1 MVRLLTT
8 TTSLQLEE
16 LLEYARQLARE
27 QKGIT
32 FSRSVRLKR
41 QVKHDLRLLNA
52 VYRDFL
58 AKAEEEE
65 AMLPPAAEWL
75 LDNHYLLLEQYKYI
89 RQNLSIS
96 HFRRL
101 PVLTSGKM
109 KGLYRIYAILYEL
122 LKVTGGKSDPE
133 VLVSFLWAYQ
143 QIQPLT
149 IGELWAIPLM
159 LRFVIFHQ
167 LRELYV
173 HLNQEQ
179 LPANQK
185 KIWSEKVAPL
195 LKEGTQQLNKAIFK
209 LEKYMDL
216 ADPSVLLFL
225 EQEFRRSA
233 DLKPL
238 LYWLDARVKAEN
250 LTLSDL
256 KEREHQRQAS
266 YRTMAGNFFR
276 GLQEV
281 NLALWDEYFE
291 ELSLVEQTLRQ
302 DPARIYPEMDYES
315 RSLMRRE
322 VELFAREW
330 RLPEERIAE
339 KVLALARA
347 ATKNPGEGNVK
358 THVGYYLLDDGWKEL
373 AQTLNCKGG
382 GLRHFRRTARAK
394 PNLVYFPSLVLC
406 FLLIYTGLLWSLSAL
421 QAFTP
426 LQLVFAGLLLLAP
439 VAGSAVRLV
448 HAVLNWVFP
457 PQILPKIEFRN
468 GIPLEAA
475 TMVVIPTILG
485 SMEDVESLLRKL
497 EVYHLANTDPHIYF
511 ALLTDFSD
519 AAEKERPEDAPLLE
533 AALAGIA
540 ALNERYP
547 HPEGESYFHL
557 LHRERRYNPQ
567 EGVWMGWERKRGKLT
582 EFNALLAGVEET
594 SFTTVTGDREFYK
607 QIRYV
612 ITLDSDTQLPREA
625 ARRLIGTIAHPLNA
639 PVVDEEKGIVVK
651 GYGILQPKM
660 AISNASAN
668 HSVFALLHS
677 NQWGIDLYSS
687 AVSNPYQDLFGHGIF
702 AGKGIYDARIFDRL
716 LRKRFPENAILS
728 HDLLEGGFLRAGFVS
743 DIELLED
750 YPSSFLG
757 NLSRFHRWVRGDWQL
772 LPWLKKSV
780 PDQDGTETPVH
791 LPPVTCWQMVDN
803 LRRSLVAPALLLF
816 IGLCLAVFPGQAVQ
830 VLPLHWGILGLL
842 AVDYL
847 QRLIRT
853 VRFGGVPL
861 LHCLGRDLFG
871 LVVLPYEAVMMV
883 DAIIRTLYRMKISRR
898 HLLEWRTASEA
909 GKQAPNTLW
918 GVWKSMRRGQLLTL
932 AGLVFFWVK
941 VPSGLPWMVPFA
953 VLWLSAPL
961 WVHLTAVPRRP
972 QRRVLNAAEQSYLR
986 ENARR
991 IWHFFE
997 TVVTAEDNWLP
1008 PDNLQVDPDNGIA
1021 HRTSPTNIGLY
1032 LASVVTARDFGYITT
1047 KQMVAKIGQT
1057 IDTLERL
1064 PRWEGHFY
1072 NWYNTVTLE
1081 PLLPLYVSTVDSGN
1095 LLVYLLVAKE
1105 GIKEWLQQPWA
1116 KGLGQ
1121 GVMDTVRW
1129 EQPKA
1134 ETVASWR
1141 PLFGPAFEDE
1151 PTILTWYRRLK
1162 KAREEVTPESRDLL
1176 RHTLTA
1182 IEQQLEELEWFF
1194 PWLPQVEAT
1203 GAEPAPDLAHKLS
1216 AVKNFGEVIALAEA
1230 ESVSAAEA
1238 EPPALAQLLL
1248 TSKARCEELINEG
1261 QQLCARLETLITAH
1275 DFTPLYDRQRRLFAI
1290 GYNVTNQRL
1299 DSSYYNILA
1308 SEARQAS
1315 FMAIALG
1322 QVPIKHWTSMSRT
1335 STLVGRKPVLISWTG
1350 TAFEY
1355 LMPLLVM
1362 TCHPNTLWEQTYQLM
1377 VKSQI
1382 DYGKKLGLPWGV
1394 SESGY
1399 YAFDHRLNYQYR
1411 AFGVPTLALKQG
1423 LEKERVVA
1431 PYATFLAAMV
1441 APKEAVSNLVQ
1452 MEKYGALGEFGF
1464 YEALDFTPE
1473 RLPKKRNY
1481 AVVKSYMAHHQGM
1494 SFMALGNL
1502 LHGNLM
1508 HRRFLN
1514 DPRVVST
1521 DLLLHERIQAP
1532 TVVKTHQQIP
1542 RYIPDRYQ
1550 RDEGFDPRFYASY
1563 DTPLPVAHFLSNGRY
1578 LVMVSNSGGGFS
1590 QYKDLLLTR
1599 WEEDPIKDHHGVFFY
1614 IKNIADGSTWS
1625 PTFHPLRNGADP
1637 VTMDA
1642 ELDRIVFT
1650 KTHGDIQTQLK
1661 ICVVPDEDAE
1671 IRQLSLTNLGNS
1683 LCMLEVTSYLEP
1695 VLARK
1700 DAFQAHPAF
1709 NKLFIETEVDLEA
1722 GALLAHR
1729 RTGKPNPSPWLVHA
1743 LHVDVPTFGPLEFE
1757 TDRSRFVGRGRSYR
1771 IPVVIET
1778 NQRLSGTT
1786 GAVLDPVFALRRRVQ
1801 LNPGETANFTF
1812 ITGVAPT
1819 REEALA
1825 LVDRLATPYSFEQA
1839 CELAYNRAQLELQ
1852 EMKIPLHQVSLLQQL
1867 ASQLFYYNYYQRT
1880 RSSVLPKNVKDQS
1893 ALWAYGISGDLP
1905 LILLWLEDENGTVL
1919 AERLLR
1925 YHQYWK
1931 RKGLITDLVIL
1942 INNEEGYRQTL
1953 FEAVQ
1958 RIIYAFP
1965 EPEGFEQPGGVFLFA
1980 APTIPR
1986 EDQILLE
1993 MVARIVLRSD
2003 GGSIRSQL
2011 RPVLDRRR
2019 TLPEPLL
2026 VQLPAPVEANY
2037 IPTEPP
2043 EELLF
2048 FNGWGGFTPDGKEYV
2063 IQLRTKDLLPT
2074 PWSNVIA
2081 NPRFGF
2087 TVSESGGGYTWAA
2100 NSREYKLTP
2109 WSNDPVLD
2117 PSGEICYLRD
2127 EKTGLLWSLTALPI
2141 RDTEPYTVRHG
2152 QGYTVF
2158 EHHSQGINQT
2168 GLVFTPIDAPVKILR
2183 LTLQN
2188 TEDREREIAVTHY
2201 LEWTLGV
2208 NREKNAPF
2216 IITEYDRHSGA
2227 LLARNVYQKDFRD
2240 QYAFLGIWTGGPEL
2254 DRSWT
2259 GDRAEFIGRN
2269 GSLSFPAALK
2279 RKRLSNTTGARYN
2292 PCGAMQVKVYL
2303 PPHGERTINILVG
2316 SASSKEQVREYM
2328 RKYGRRAGVEAA
2340 YKTVRKFWS
2349 DLLGRVQ
2356 VATPDRAFDLLIN
2369 NWLLYQTV
2377 SCRLWA
2383 RSAFYQSGGAYG
2395 YRDQLQDVLAL
2406 LHARPGFARRQI
2418 LLHAA
2423 HQYLEGDVQHW
2434 WHEETG
2440 YGIRTRF
2447 SDDLLWL
2454 PYAVCRYAKHT
2465 GDMRIWKHR
2474 VPFLESPP
2482 LADHELERY
2491 EQAKVSTET
2500 GTIYEHC
2507 VRAIERAL
2515 RFGEHG
2521 LPLMGTG
2528 DWNDG
2533 MSEIGAGGKGES
2545 VWLGWF
2551 LYHVLQEFIPFAVK
2565 LKDTARAERYT
2576 AICNDLIVALNEHG
2590 WDGQWYRRA
2599 YNDRG
2604 EPIGSITNEECQI
2617 DCIAQAWGVISGAAE
2632 PDKAILA
2639 MNSLD
2644 NKLVRREDGA
2654 LICLLT
2660 PPFDKTEPS
2669 PGYIQ
2674 AYPPGIRE
2682 NGGQYTHG
2690 TIWAIVAWAKLGQG
2704 NKAYD
2709 LFRILNPIN
2718 QTRTY
2723 NEVQRYKVE
2732 PYVMAADVY
2741 SVPPHAGRGGWT
2753 WYTGSA
2759 GWMYQAGLEWIL
2771 GIRRRGTRLY
2781 IQPCIPEDWPEFTVG
2796 YWYGQTRYEIKVENP
2811 ERKQTGGTYL
2821 ELDGERVENVE
2832 AGIPLVNDG
2841 ELHRVLLIL

>member
-1 MVRLLTT
+1 MLTSPT
-8 TTSLQLEE
+8 TLQIDE
-16 LLEYARQLARE
+16 LLEYARHLARE
-27 QKGIT
+27 QKRIT
-32 FSRSVRLKR
+32 FSRRILLKR
-41 QVKHDLRLLNA
+41 QIKQDLRYLNA
-52 VYRDFL
+52 VYHDYL
-58 AKAEEEE
+58 AQAEEE
-65 AMLPPAAEWL
+65 AILPLAAEWL
-75 LDNHYLLLEQYKYI
+75 LDNHYLLVEQYKYI
-89 RQNLSIS
+89 RQNLSAR

-101 PVLTSGKM
+101 PVLTSGPM
-109 KGLYRIYAILYEL
+109 KGFHRIYAILYEVL
-122 LKVTGGKSDPE
+122 NVTGGNSDPE
-133 VLVSFLWAYQ
+133 VLVSFIWAYQ
-143 QIQPLT
+143 QVQPLT
-149 IGELWAIPLM
+149 IGELWAIPIM
-159 LRFVIFHQ
+159 LRFVIFRQ
-167 LRELYV
+167 LHELFEMV
-173 HLNQEQ
+173 RQQQVPSKQEQ
-179 LPANQK
+179 
-185 KIWSEKVAPL
+185 IWFEKVAPF
-195 LKEGTQQLNKAIFK
+195 LKEGTLQLNKAILR
-209 LEKYMDL
+209 LEKHMDL
-216 ADPSVLLFL
+216 SNPAVLLFL
-225 EQEFRRSA
+225 EKEFRRSA

-250 LTLSDL
+250 YLLSDL
-256 KEREHQRQAS
+256 KEREHNSQAFH
-266 YRTMAGNFFR
+266 RTLAGNYFR
-276 GLQEV
+276 GLQAA
-281 NLALWDEYFE
+281 NLTLWEEHFE
-291 ELSLVEQTLRQ
+291 ELSLVEQILRQ
-302 DPARIYPEMDYES
+302 DPARIYPEMDYDS
-315 RSLMRRE
+315 RDLVRRE
-322 VELFAREW
+322 VEMFGREW
-330 RLPEERIAE
+330 RLPEEKIAE

-347 ATKNPGEGNVK
+347 AAKQAAEDTVK

-373 AQTLNCKGG
+373 AQALNRKGG
-382 GLRHFRRTARAK
+382 GLRGFRRAARAK
-394 PNLVYFPSLVLC
+394 PNLVYFPALAVC
-406 FLLIYTGLLWSLSAL
+406 FLLIYGGLLWALSAMRS
-421 QAFTP
+421 FTP
-426 LQLVFAGLLLLAP
+426 LQLWVAAVLLMAP
-439 VAGSAVRLV
+439 AIGGAVRLV
-448 HAVLNWVFP
+448 HTVLNWVFP
-457 PQILPKIEFRN
+457 PQILPKIEFRH
-468 GIPLEAA
+468 GIPREAS
-475 TMVVIPTILG
+475 TMVVIPTLLG

-511 ALLTDFSD
+511 ALLTDFVD

-533 AALAGIA
+533 AAVKGVA
-540 ALNERYP
+540 ALNQRYP
-547 HPEGESYFHL
+547 HPKGGQYFHL

-582 EFNALLAGVEET
+582 EFNALLAGEENT
-594 SFTTVTGDREFYK
+594 SFTTITGDREFYK

-639 PVVDEEKGIVVK
+639 PVVDKEKGIVVK
-651 GYGILQPKM
+651 GYGILQPKIV
-660 AISNASAN
+660 ISNPSAN
-668 HSVFALLHS
+668 HTLFSLLYS

-757 NLSRFHRWVRGDWQL
+757 NLSRSHRWVRGDWQL

-803 LRRSLVAPALLLF
+803 LRRSLVAPTLLLF

-883 DAIIRTLYRMKISRR
+883 DAIVRTLYRMKISHR
-898 HLLEWRTASEA
+898 HLLEWRTASDV
-909 GKQAPNTLW
+909 GKQAPNTL
-918 GVWKSMRRGQLLTL
+918 GRVWKKMARGQLLIL
-932 AGLVFFWVK
+932 AVLALFWVQS
-941 VPSGLPWMVPFA
+941 PAGLPWLAPLA
-953 VLWLSAPL
+953 ILWLSAPL

-1032 LASVVTARDFGYITT
+1032 LASLVTARDFGYITT
-1047 KQMVAKIGQT
+1047 KQLVTRIEQT
-1057 IDTLERL
+1057 VNTLQRL

-1072 NWYNTVTLE
+1072 NWYDTVTLQ
-1081 PLLPLYVSTVDSGN
+1081 PLIPLYVSTVDSGN
-1095 LLVYLLVAKE
+1095 LLVYLLTTKA
-1105 GIKEWLQQPWA
+1105 GIQEWLQQPWA
-1116 KGLGQ
+1116 KALGQ
-1121 GVMDTVRW
+1121 GLVDTIRW
-1129 EQPKA
+1129 EAQKK
-1134 ETVASWR
+1134 ETSAAWASY
-1141 PLFGPAFEDE
+1141 FEPELDDE
-1151 PTILTWYRRLK
+1151 PTILHWYRLLK
-1162 KAREEVTPESRDLL
+1162 KVKDEAQEEDQELFRATVA
-1176 RHTLTA
+1176 A
-1182 IEQQLEELEWFF
+1182 IDRQIEELEWFF
-1194 PWLPQVEAT
+1194 PWLPELLAA
-1203 GAEPAPDLAHKLS
+1203 GEDNGDDLERKLR
-1216 AVKNFGEVIALAEA
+1216 AVKRFAEVMALAEQEVA
-1230 ESVSAAEA
+1230 GETE
-1238 EPPALAQLLL
+1238 EELPALAKLL
-1248 TSKARCEELINEG
+1248 SVSRARIAEFISDGER
-1261 QQLCARLETLITAH
+1261 LCAQLEALVIAH
-1275 DFTPLYDRQRRLFAI
+1275 DFTPLYDRQRRLFSI
-1290 GYNVTNQRL
+1290 GYNVSNQRL
-1299 DSSYYNILA
+1299 DTSFYNLLA

-1315 FMAIALG
+1315 FIAIALG
-1322 QVPIKHWTSMSRT
+1322 QVPVKHWTSMSRT

-1362 TCHPNTLWEQTYQLM
+1362 TCHPNTLWEQTYRLM

-1382 DYGKKLGLPWGV
+1382 NYGKKLGLPWGV

-1411 AFGVPTLALKQG
+1411 AFGIPTLALKQG
-1423 LEKERVVA
+1423 LEKERVVT

-1441 APKEAVSNLVQ
+1441 APKEAVNNLYR
-1452 MEKYGALGEFGF
+1452 MERYGAFGAFGF

-1481 AVVKSYMAHHQGM
+1481 AIVKSYMAHHQGM

-1508 HRRFLN
+1508 HRRFLK
-1514 DPRVVST
+1514 DPRVFST
-1521 DLLLHERIQAP
+1521 DLLLHERILAP

-1542 RYIPDRYQ
+1542 RYLPSRYQ
-1550 RDEGFDPRFYASY
+1550 REEGFDPRHFATH
-1563 DTPLPVAHFLSNGRY
+1563 DTPLPVASFLSNGRY

-1590 QYKDLLLTR
+1590 QYNDLLLTS

-1614 IKNIADGSTWS
+1614 IKNINDGSTWS
-1625 PTFHPLRNGADP
+1625 PTFHPLRDSADP
-1637 VTMDA
+1637 VTMDS

-1650 KTHGDIQTQLK
+1650 KTRGNIQTQLK

-1671 IRQLSLTNLGNS
+1671 IRQLTLTNFGDS
-1683 LCMLEVTSYLEP
+1683 PCTLEVTSYLEP

-1700 DAFQAHPAF
+1700 EAFQAHPAF
-1709 NKLFIETEVDLEA
+1709 NKLFVETEVVPEA
-1722 GALLAHR
+1722 EALLAHR
-1729 RTGKPNPSPWLVHA
+1729 RTGQPNPSPWLVHA
-1743 LHVDVPTFGPLEFE
+1743 LHVDVPTIGPLEFE

-1801 LNPGETANFTF
+1801 LNPGATANFTF
-1812 ITGVAPT
+1812 ITGVAPS
-1819 REEALA
+1819 REEALE
-1825 LVDRLATPYSFEQA
+1825 LVDRLASPYRFEQA

-1852 EMKIPLHQVSLLQQL
+1852 EMKIPLHQVRLLQQM
-1867 ASQLFYYNYYQRT
+1867 ASQIFYYNYYQRT
-1880 RSSVLPKNVKDQS
+1880 RSNALRKNVKDQS

-1905 LILLWLEDENGTVL
+1905 LILLWLEDQTGTDL
-1919 AERLLR
+1919 AEQILR
-1925 YHQYWK
+1925 FHRYWK
-1931 RKGLITDLVIL
+1931 RKGLLTDLVIL

-1953 FEAVQ
+1953 FEEVQ
-1958 RIIYAFP
+1958 RIIHSFP
-1965 EPEGFEQPGGVFLFA
+1965 EPEDPERPGGVFLFSA
-1980 APTIPR
+1980 GTIPK

-1993 MVARIVLRSD
+1993 TVARIVLHSD

-2011 RPVLDRRR
+2011 RPVVNLRR
-2019 TLPEPLL
+2019 TLPQSRPVRLPMP
-2026 VQLPAPVEANY
+2026 VQANY

-2074 PWSNVIA
+2074 PWCNIIA
-2081 NPRFGF
+2081 NPKFGF
-2087 TVSESGGGYTWAA
+2087 AVSESGGGYTWAG
-2100 NSREYKLTP
+2100 NSREFKLTP

-2117 PSGEICYLRD
+2117 PAGEICYLRD
-2127 EKTGLLWSLTALPI
+2127 EETGLLWTLTALPI

-2152 QGYTVF
+2152 QGYTVY
-2158 EHHSQGINQT
+2158 EHQSQGLIQT

-2188 TEDREREIAVTHY
+2188 TEDREREIAVTYY
-2201 LEWTLGV
+2201 LEWALGV

-2216 IITEYDRHSGA
+2216 IITEYDRNSGA

-2240 QYAFLGIWTGGPEL
+2240 QYGFLGIWTGGPEI

-2279 RKRLSNTTGARYN
+2279 RKKLSNTTGAQYN
-2292 PCGAMQVKVYL
+2292 PCGAMQVKIYL
-2303 PPHGERTINILVG
+2303 PPQGERTINILVG
-2316 SASSKEQVREYM
+2316 AATSKEQVREIM
-2328 RKYGRRAGVEAA
+2328 HKYGRRAGVEAA
-2340 YKTVRKFWS
+2340 FKNVRNYWA

-2356 VATPDRAFDLLIN
+2356 VATPDRAFDLLLN

-2454 PYAVCRYAKHT
+2454 PYAACRYAKHT
-2465 GDMRIWKHR
+2465 GDHRIWKNR
-2474 VPFLESPP
+2474 IPFLESPP
-2482 LADHELERY
+2482 LQEHELERY
-2491 EQAKVSTET
+2491 EQARVSAEA
-2500 GTIYEHC
+2500 GTLYEHC

-2515 RFGEHG
+2515 RFGQHG

-2533 MSEIGAGGKGES
+2533 MNMIGAGGLGES

-2551 LYHVLQEFIPFAVK
+2551 LYHVLQEFIPVAVK
-2565 LKDTARAERYT
+2565 QKDTARAERYT
-2576 AICNDLIVALNEHG
+2576 AICNELIVALNEHG

-2604 EPIGSITNEECQI
+2604 EPIGSITNAECQI

-2632 PDKAILA
+2632 LDKALLA

-2644 NKLVRREDGA
+2644 NKLVRREEGA

-2660 PPFDKTEPS
+2660 PPFNKTEPS

-2674 AYPPGIRE
+2674 AYPQGIRE

-2690 TIWAIVAWAKLGQG
+2690 TIWAVIAWALLGQG
-2704 NKAYD
+2704 NRAYD

-2723 NEVQRYKVE
+2723 NEVQRYRVE

-2741 SVPPHAGRGGWT
+2741 SVPPHTGRGGWT

-2771 GIRRRGTRLY
+2771 GLRRHGTVLY
-2781 IQPCIPEDWPEFTVG
+2781 LKPCIPEDWPGFSVR
-2796 YWYGQTRYEIKVENP
+2796 YWYGQTEYEIKVENP
-2811 ERKQTGGTYL
+2811 DRKQTGGSYL
-2821 ELDGERVENVE
+2821 ELDGGRLADVE

-2841 ELHRVLLIL
+2841 EKHRVLLIL

>member
-1 MVRLLTT
+1 MPL
-8 TTSLQLEE
+8 
-16 LLEYARQLARE
+16 
-27 QKGIT
+27 
-32 FSRSVRLKR
+32 
-41 QVKHDLRLLNA
+41 
-52 VYRDFL
+52 
-58 AKAEEEE
+58 
-65 AMLPPAAEWL
+65 AAEWL

-89 RQNLSIS
+89 RQNLPVRY
-96 HFRRL
+96 FRRL
-101 PVLTSGKM
+101 PVLTSGPM
-109 KGLYRIYAILYEL
+109 KGLHRIYAILYEL
-122 LKVTGGKSDPE
+122 LMVTGGNSDPE

-143 QIQPLT
+143 QVRPLT

-167 LRELYV
+167 LQELY
-173 HLNQEQ
+173 
-179 LPANQK
+179 ANVNKQQIPPK
-185 KIWSEKVAPL
+185 QRTIWHQRVAPL
-195 LKEGTQQLNKAIFK
+195 LKEGTQQLNKAILQ
-209 LEKYMDL
+209 LERYMDL
-216 ADPSVLLFL
+216 SNPAVLLFL
-225 EQEFRRSA
+225 DKEFRRSA

-238 LYWLDARVKAEN
+238 LHWLEARVKAEN
-250 LTLSDL
+250 FTLSDL
-256 KEREHQRQAS
+256 KEREHNTQT
-266 YRTMAGNFFR
+266 YHRTIAGNCFR
-276 GLQEV
+276 GLQEI
-281 NLALWDEYFE
+281 NLTLWEEHFE

-315 RSLMRRE
+315 RNLIRRAL
-322 VELFAREW
+322 ELLARKW
-330 RLPEERIAE
+330 RIPEEKIAE
-339 KVLALARA
+339 KVLALART
-347 ATKNPGEGNVK
+347 ATRNPADDSVR
-358 THVGYYLLDDGWKEL
+358 THVGYYLLDEGWKEL
-373 AQTLNCKGG
+373 AQALNRRVS
-382 GLRHFRRTARAK
+382 GLRHFRRIARSR
-394 PNLVYFPSLVLC
+394 PSSVYFPALIVTFLPIYAGLC
-406 FLLIYTGLLWSLSAL
+406 WFLSAL
-421 QAFTP
+421 QCFTR
-426 LQLVFAGLLLLAP
+426 LQLGIAGLLLIPP
-439 VAGSAVRLV
+439 VIGGSIRLL
-448 HAVLNWVFP
+448 HTVLNWIFS

-468 GIPLEAA
+468 GIPREAA
-475 TMVVIPTILG
+475 TMVVIPTLIG
-485 SMEDVESLLRKL
+485 SMEDVESLLQKL

-511 ALLTDFSD
+511 ALLTDFVD
-519 AAEKERPEDAPLLE
+519 AAEKERPEDPPLLE

-540 ALNERYP
+540 ALNQRYP
-547 HPEGESYFHL
+547 HPKGENYFHL
-557 LHRERRYNPQ
+557 LHRERRLNPQ

-582 EFNALLAGVEET
+582 EFNAILAGEEET
-594 SFTTVTGDREFYK
+594 SFTTITGDRDFYK

-612 ITLDSDTQLPREA
+612 ITLDTDTQLPREA

-639 PVVDEEKGIVVK
+639 PVVDAEKGIVVK
-651 GYGILQPKM
+651 GYGILQPKI
-660 AISNASAN
+660 AVSNPSAN
-668 HSVFALLHS
+668 HTLFSLLYS
-677 NQWGIDLYSS
+677 NQWGIDLYNS

-716 LRKRFPENAILS
+716 LRRRFPENAILS
-728 HDLLEGGFLRAGFVS
+728 HDLLEGGFLRAGLVS
-743 DIELLED
+743 DIELQED
-750 YPSSFLG
+750 FPSSFLSD
-757 NLSRFHRWVRGDWQL
+757 LTRSHRWVRGDWQL
-772 LPWLKKSV
+772 LPWLKRSA
-780 PDQDGTETPVH
+780 PNQDGAKTPLH
-791 LPPVTCWQMVDN
+791 LPTITRWQMIDN

-816 IGLCLAVFPGQAVQ
+816 IALCCAVIPGQTVQ
-830 VLPLHWGILGLL
+830 IRPLHRVIFGVL
-842 AVDYL
+842 AADYL
-847 QRLIRT
+847 LKLAKS
-853 VRFGGVPL
+853 VRFGIPL
-861 LHCLGRDLFG
+861 AHSLGRELFDL
-871 LVVLPYEAVMMV
+871 LVLPYEAVMMV
-883 DAIIRTLYRMKISRR
+883 DAIIRTLYRMKISHRK
-898 HLLEWRTASEA
+898 LLEWRTASEV
-909 GKQAPNTLW
+909 GKQAPDTLW
-918 GVWKSMRRGQLLTL
+918 GVWQRMGRGQLLVL
-932 AGLVFFWVK
+932 
-941 VPSGLPWMVPFA
+941 A
-953 VLWLSAPL
+953 VLALFLVEAPTGLGWMAPLSLFWLSAPI
-961 WVHLTAVPRRP
+961 WVYLTAKPRHP
-972 QRRVLNAAEQSYLR
+972 QKRALNPAAKRYLH

-997 TVVTAEDNWLP
+997 TVVTAVDNWLP
-1008 PDNLQVDPDNGIA
+1008 PDNLQVEPDNGIA

-1032 LASVVTARDFGYITT
+1032 LASCVTARDFGYITT
-1047 KQMVAKIGQT
+1047 KQLVTKIEQT
-1057 IDTLERL
+1057 VNTLERL

-1072 NWYNTVTLE
+1072 NWYDTVTLE

-1095 LLVYLLVAKE
+1095 LLVYLLTAKE
-1105 GIKEWLQQPWA
+1105 GIKEWLQQPWTKA
-1116 KGLGQ
+1116 LAQGLI
-1121 GVMDTVRW
+1121 DTVRW
-1129 EQPKA
+1129 EQQKKDTA
-1134 ETVASWR
+1134 ATWLS
-1141 PLFGPAFEDE
+1141 FFTPALEGD
-1151 PTILTWYRRLK
+1151 PTILFWYRLLK
-1162 KAREEVTPESRDLL
+1162 KVADEVSTESKDLF
-1176 RHTLTA
+1176 RHGTA
-1182 IEQQLEELEWFF
+1182 AIRQQIEELEWFF
-1194 PWLPQVEAT
+1194 PWLPELAT
-1203 GAEPAPDLAHKLS
+1203 DEQRAGALGPRLS
-1216 AVKNFGEVIALAEA
+1216 TVKNFPEVIALAEQVIA
-1230 ESVSAAEA
+1230 DETEEA
-1238 EPPALAQLLL
+1238 LPAFTQQLLV
-1248 TSKARCEELINEG
+1248 SKARSEEFWKEAER
-1261 QQLCARLETLITAH
+1261 LCTRLEALIVAH

-1299 DSSYYNILA
+1299 DSSFYNLLA

-1315 FMAIALG
+1315 FIAIALG
-1322 QVPIKHWTSMSRT
+1322 QVPVKHWTSMSRT

-1362 TCHPNTLWEQTYQLM
+1362 TCHPNTLWERTYRLM

-1382 DYGKKLGLPWGV
+1382 SHGKKLGLPWGV

-1411 AFGVPTLALKQG
+1411 AFGIPTLALKQD
-1423 LEKERVVA
+1423 LERERVVT

-1441 APKEAVSNLVQ
+1441 APNEAVSNLYRL
-1452 MEKYGALGEFGF
+1452 ERYGAFGEFGF
-1464 YEALDFTPE
+1464 CEALDFTPE
-1473 RLPKKRNY
+1473 RLPKKRHY
-1481 AVVKSYMAHHQGM
+1481 ALVKSYMAHHQGM

-1508 HRRFLN
+1508 HHRFLN

-1532 TVVKTHQQIP
+1532 TVVKTHQQMP
-1542 RYIPDRYQ
+1542 KYLSDRYQ
-1550 RDEGFDPRFYASY
+1550 RDEGFDPRSFTAQ
-1563 DTPLPVAHFLSNGRY
+1563 DTPLPVASFLSNGRY

-1590 QYKDLLLTR
+1590 KYNDLLLTR
-1599 WEEDPIKDHHGVFFY
+1599 WEEDPIKDHHGAFFY
-1614 IKNIADGSTWS
+1614 IKNMTDGSTWS
-1625 PTFHPLRNGADP
+1625 PTFHPLRDSADP
-1637 VTMDA
+1637 VSMDS

-1650 KTHGDIQTQLK
+1650 KVKGNIETQLK
-1661 ICVVPDEDAE
+1661 ICVVPDENAE
-1671 IRQLSLTNLGNS
+1671 IRQLSLTNFGDYP
-1683 LCMLEVTSYLEP
+1683 CTLEVTSFLEP
-1695 VLARK
+1695 VLASK

-1722 GALLAHR
+1722 EALLAYR

-1743 LHVDVPTFGPLEFE
+1743 LQIDGSTIGPLEFE

-1786 GAVLDPVFALRRRVQ
+1786 GAVLDPVFALRRRVK
-1801 LNPGETANFTF
+1801 LEPGATANFAF
-1812 ITGVAPT
+1812 ITGVAPS
-1819 REEALA
+1819 REEALE
-1825 LVDRLATPYSFEQA
+1825 LVDRLASPYSFEQA
-1839 CELAYNRAQLELQ
+1839 CEVAFNQAQLELQ
-1852 EMKIPLHQVSLLQQL
+1852 EMKIPLHQVSLLQQM
-1867 ASQLFYYNYYQRT
+1867 ASQLFYHNYYQRT
-1880 RSSVLPKNVKDQS
+1880 RSSALRRNVKDQT
-1893 ALWAYGISGDLP
+1893 ALWSYGISGDLP
-1905 LILLWLEDENGTVL
+1905 VILIWLEDQSGTEL
-1919 AERLLR
+1919 AEQILR
-1925 YHQYWK
+1925 FHQYWK
-1931 RKGLITDLVIL
+1931 RKGLSTDLVIL
-1942 INNEEGYRQTL
+1942 INNEEGYRQNL
-1953 FEAVQ
+1953 FEEVQ
-1958 RIIYAFP
+1958 RIIYSIP
-1965 EPEGFEQPGGVFLFA
+1965 EPEGRERPGKVFLFSTSTM
-1980 APTIPR
+1980 PK

-1993 MVARIVLRSD
+1993 TVARIVLHSD

-2011 RPVLDRRR
+2011 RPVVNLRR
-2019 TLPEPLL
+2019 TLPKSRN
-2026 VQLPAPVEANY
+2026 VWLPAPVEANF

-2043 EELLF
+2043 EDLLF
-2048 FNGWGGFTPDGKEYV
+2048 FNGWGGFTPDGREYV

-2081 NPRFGF
+2081 NPKFGF
-2087 TVSESGGGYTWAA
+2087 AISESGGGYTWAR
-2100 NSREYKLTP
+2100 NSREFKLTP

-2158 EHHSQGINQT
+2158 EHQSQGLNQT

-2188 TEDREREIAVTHY
+2188 TADREREIAVTHY
-2201 LEWTLGV
+2201 LEWALGV

-2216 IITEYDRHSGA
+2216 IITEYDKNSGA

-2240 QYAFLGIWTGGPEL
+2240 QYGFLGVWTGGPEI

-2279 RKRLSNTTGARYN
+2279 RKKLSNTTGAQYN

-2316 SASSKEQVREYM
+2316 AASSKEQVKEYM
-2328 RKYGRRAGVEAA
+2328 RKYGRHTGVEAA
-2340 YKTVRKFWS
+2340 FKNVRKHWS

-2356 VATPDRAFDLLIN
+2356 VSTPDRGFDLLLN

-2406 LHARPGFARRQI
+2406 LHARPGFARKQI

-2423 HQYLEGDVQHW
+2423 HQYSEGDVQHW

-2454 PYAVCRYAKHT
+2454 PYAACRYVKHT
-2465 GDMRIWKHR
+2465 GDQRIWKHQ

-2482 LADHELERY
+2482 LEEHELERY
-2491 EQAKVSTET
+2491 EQAKVSAEM
-2500 GTIYEHC
+2500 GTLYEHC

-2515 RFGEHG
+2515 RFGQHG

-2533 MSEIGAGGKGES
+2533 MSAIGAGGAGES

-2551 LYHVLQEFIPFAVK
+2551 IYHVLQEFIPFAVK
-2565 LKDTARAERYT
+2565 QKDTARAERYT
-2576 AICNDLIVALNEHG
+2576 AICNTLSVALNAHG

-2599 YNDRG
+2599 YNDQG
-2604 EPIGSITNEECQI
+2604 DPIGSITNAECQI

-2644 NKLVRREDGA
+2644 NKLVRREEGA

-2660 PPFDKTEPS
+2660 PPFNKTEPS

-2674 AYPPGIRE
+2674 AYPQGIRE

-2690 TIWAIVAWAKLGQG
+2690 TIWAVVAWAKLGQG

-2771 GIRRRGTRLY
+2771 GLHRRGTRLY
-2781 IQPCIPEDWPEFTVG
+2781 LKPCIPEDWPEYTVW
-2796 YWYGQTRYEIKVENP
+2796 YWYGQSQYEIKVENP
-2811 ERKQTGGTYL
+2811 ERKQTGGSYL
-2821 ELDGERVENVE
+2821 ELDGEQLEDVE

-2841 ELHRVLLIL
+2841 EKHQVLLIL